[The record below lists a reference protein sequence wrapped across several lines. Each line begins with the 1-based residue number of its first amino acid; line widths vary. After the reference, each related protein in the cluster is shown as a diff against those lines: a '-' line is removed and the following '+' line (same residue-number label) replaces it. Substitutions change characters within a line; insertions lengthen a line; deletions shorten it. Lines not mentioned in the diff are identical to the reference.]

1 MIRVFVTGISGN
13 VGRAIVKTIEAKEG
27 FELVGGWAKE
37 TGLDIGVAA
46 GTKELGMTILP
57 SLAEALKASRPDVAI
72 DFSATPVLEN
82 NMRAYLDAGLNAVIG
97 TTGLTEEQLAPY
109 RDKVAERGLRWAV
122 IPNYGLGI
130 SLAADFIK
138 HARKYYPYVT
148 ITDQHTNE
156 MMNAPSGTAAA
167 LAAAAASEGALG
179 AVASR
184 ESYAGVLGA
193 AIEGVPVFSQRL
205 PWPGPFS
212 GHEIT
217 LARKDEVIKI
227 SVQDFTSDIY
237 MDGIFLTAEKIA
249 AFPAG
254 SFLRSLSAVLED

>member
-57 SLAEALKASRPDVAI
+57 SLTEALKASRPDVAI

-109 RDKVAERGLRWAV
+109 RDCLL
-122 IPNYGLGI
+122 Y
-130 SLAADFIK
+130 
-138 HARKYYPYVT
+138 T
-148 ITDQHTNE
+148 
-156 MMNAPSGTAAA
+156 
-167 LAAAAASEGALG
+167 
-179 AVASR
+179 SR
-184 ESYAGVLGA
+184 CV
-193 AIEGVPVFSQRL
+193 
-205 PWPGPFS
+205 
-212 GHEIT
+212 
-217 LARKDEVIKI
+217 
-227 SVQDFTSDIY
+227 
-237 MDGIFLTAEKIA
+237 
-249 AFPAG
+249 
-254 SFLRSLSAVLED
+254 